1 MSELAP
7 SQIESIVAAC
17 RTNAAE
23 ASAALG
29 RAIDGE
35 YSIEVGQAVPLE
47 SLTPG
52 TSWAVSG
59 LAVVL
64 VVGNQAA
71 LFVIPGSSGIVP
83 SWCASPDPT
92 GTSKLTTLA
101 QELGML
107 LLPEDL
113 MPDDFKAA
121 QIKNLWGG
129 IQRGRPAE
137 GAIAVPIALKGE
149 GKSADCLLVWPLKAS
164 TQIVGANPAASET
177 SEATAASPH
186 SASPENAANA
196 ATTATTATAAPDRSA
211 SANPQG
217 THKAAVAAGT
227 EAGRA
232 ETEARRAESSAAPRS
247 IGGKPAQRRRPT
259 RIEDLPAYTRS
270 LLKIRVPVIVTL
282 AEKRQP
288 LKRIIELGP
297 GAIIQFDKSCEETL
311 DLQVGDHRIA
321 VGEAVKVGDK
331 FGLRITSMALP
342 EERFEPLRPAQP
354 GR

>member
-1 MSELAP
+1 MSELTP
-7 SQIESIVAAC
+7 NQIESIVAAC
-17 RTNAAE
+17 RANAAE

-29 RAIDGE
+29 RAIDGAFAI
-35 YSIEVGQAVPLE
+35 SVGQAVALDATPL
-47 SLTPG
+47 G
-52 TSWAVSG
+52 DSWASPG
-59 LAVVL
+59 LAVVM

-71 LFVIPGSSGIVP
+71 LFVIPAASGIVP

-149 GKSADCLLVWPLKAS
+149 SKSADCLLVWPLTAPM
-164 TQIVGANPAASET
+164 QIVGANPVAAESSEAAAATDT
-177 SEATAASPH
+177 SSPDTANAAATAATNASGSPP
-186 SASPENAANA
+186 AGPAANA
-196 ATTATTATAAPDRSA
+196 PGQAEAA
-211 SANPQG
+211 
-217 THKAAVAAGT
+217 
-227 EAGRA
+227 
-232 ETEARRAESSAAPRS
+232 ARRPEPPAASRS
-247 IGGKPAQRRRPT
+247 IGGKPAPQQRPS
-259 RIEDLPAYTRS
+259 RIEQLPAYTRS
-270 LLKIRVPVIVTL
+270 LLKISVPVIVTL

-297 GAIIQFDKSCEETL
+297 GAIIQFDKSCDETL
-311 DLQVGDHRIA
+311 DLQVGEHRVA

-342 EERFEPLRPAQP
+342 EERFEPLRPPQP
-354 GR
+354 NT

>member
-1 MSELAP
+1 MSELTP
-7 SQIESIVAAC
+7 NQIEAIVAAC
-17 RTNAAE
+17 RSNAAE
-23 ASAALG
+23 ASAALS
-29 RAIDGE
+29 RAIDGN
-35 YSIEVGQAVPLE
+35 YTIEIGQAVPLD
-47 SLTPG
+47 SLAPG
-52 TSWAVSG
+52 TLWASPG

-64 VVGNQAA
+64 IVGNQAA

-83 SWCASPDPT
+83 SWCAAPDPT

-129 IQRGRPAE
+129 IQRGRPVE
-137 GAIAVPIALKGE
+137 GAIAVPITLKGE
-149 GKSADCLLVWPLKAS
+149 DKSADCLLVWPLTAS
-164 TQIVGANPAASET
+164 TQIVGTNPAASET
-177 SEATAASPH
+177 SETAAVPPESASLDATAA
-186 SASPENAANA
+186 A
-196 ATTATTATAAPDRSA
+196 AAPARSA
-211 SANPQG
+211 SATPLG
-217 THKAAVAAGT
+217 TAQTPPPAGA
-227 EAGRA
+227 EASHA
-232 ETEARRAESSAAPRS
+232 DTAARRVEPSAAPRS

-270 LLKIRVPVIVTL
+270 LLKISVPVIVTL

-297 GAIIQFDKSCEETL
+297 GAIIQFDKSCDETL
-311 DLQVGDHRIA
+311 DLQVGDHRVA

>member
-1 MSELAP
+1 MSELTP
-7 SQIESIVAAC
+7 NQIESIVAAC

-29 RAIDGE
+29 RAIDGAFAI
-35 YSIEVGQAVPLE
+35 SVGRAVALDANPL
-47 SLTPG
+47 G
-52 TSWAVSG
+52 DSWASPG
-59 LAVVL
+59 LAVVM

-71 LFVIPGSSGIVP
+71 LFVIPAASGIVP

-121 QIKNLWGG
+121 QIKNLSGG

-137 GAIAVPIALKGE
+137 GAVAIPITVTGD
-149 GKSADCLLVWPLKAS
+149 GRSAECLLLWPLTAPE
-164 TQIVGANPAASET
+164 QIVGTNPAAHET
-177 SEATAASPH
+177 PPSAAASTGSASPQAADAANDGMPMPPPEAAQAASPVG
-186 SASPENAANA
+186 AE
-196 ATTATTATAAPDRSA
+196 T
-211 SANPQG
+211 
-217 THKAAVAAGT
+217 
-227 EAGRA
+227 GRA
-232 ETEARRAESSAAPRS
+232 EQPARRAEPPAAPRS
-247 IGGKPAQRRRPT
+247 IGGKPAPQQRPS
-259 RIEDLPAYTRS
+259 RIEQLPAYTRS
-270 LLKIRVPVIVTL
+270 LLKISVPVIVTL

-297 GAIIQFDKSCEETL
+297 GAIIQFDKSCDETL
-311 DLQVGDHRIA
+311 DLQVGEHRVA

>member
-1 MSELAP
+1 MSELTP
-7 SQIESIVAAC
+7 NQIESIVAAC
-17 RTNAAE
+17 RANAAE

-29 RAIDGE
+29 RAIDGS
-35 YSIEVGQAVPLE
+35 YAIEVGQAVPVD
-47 SLTPG
+47 SLAPG
-52 TSWAVSG
+52 ASWTAPG
-59 LAVVL
+59 LAIVL
-64 VVGNQAA
+64 VVGSQAA
-71 LFVIPGSSGIVP
+71 LFVIPGSSGVVP

-107 LLPEDL
+107 LLPEEL

-137 GAIAVPIALKGE
+137 GAIAVPITLKGE
-149 GKSADCLLVWPLKAS
+149 SKSADCLLVWPLTAP
-164 TQIVGANPAASET
+164 TQIVGANPVAAESSET
-177 SEATAASPH
+177 AAAPDTSSPDT
-186 SASPENAANA
+186 ANA
-196 ATTATTATAAPDRSA
+196 ASAAATNASGSPPAGSAATAPG
-211 SANPQG
+211 Q
-217 THKAAVAAGT
+217 
-227 EAGRA
+227 A
-232 ETEARRAESSAAPRS
+232 ETAARRPEPSAAPRS

-297 GAIIQFDKSCEETL
+297 GAIIQFDKSCDETL
-311 DLQVGDHRIA
+311 DLQVGEHRVA

-342 EERFEPLRPAQP
+342 EERFEPLRPPQP
-354 GR
+354 NT